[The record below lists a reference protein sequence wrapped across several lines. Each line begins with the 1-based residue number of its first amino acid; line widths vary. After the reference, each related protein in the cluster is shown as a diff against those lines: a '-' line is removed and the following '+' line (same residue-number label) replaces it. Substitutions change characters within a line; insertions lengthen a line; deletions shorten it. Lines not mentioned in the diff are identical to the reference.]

1 MQQTMS
7 LRRSFSALRG
17 LQAPRT
23 MEYSLKEEKAGQF
36 RLCFLEQ
43 APGRAKQVGNA
54 AFAGDRA
61 NAEALLTYLFENA
74 VPYSQCPDVIA
85 DAWAMLSVKRG
96 SLNEG
101 AGNPAV
107 DCG

>member
-7 LRRSFSALRG
+7 LRRRFSALQG

-54 AFAGDRA
+54 AFPVSGCDRRRLGDVER
-61 NAEALLTYLFENA
+61 EAREF
-74 VPYSQCPDVIA
+74 
-85 DAWAMLSVKRG
+85 G
-96 SLNEG
+96 
-101 AGNPAV
+101 
-107 DCG
+107 